1 MPQACNSPVP
11 MAARLPA
18 RATVKIGRG
27 ALPTILFVSCLR
39 EDRAELRR
47 ALEGAYHVLFANTC
61 HEALNVLQKCNVPVV
76 LCETKLPDGSWL
88 DLLNGVASSPHLPL
102 LIVTS
107 RLADDRLWAEV
118 LNLGGFD
125 LIAKP
130 FCESE
135 VRHVVDTAWYRKND
149 PARPL
154 HNAAGCFAEAR

>member
-1 MPQACNSPVP
+1 MPQACYSPVLQTVG
-11 MAARLPA
+11 LPA
-18 RATVKIGRG
+18 RATGTIGRS

-47 ALEGAYHVLFANTC
+47 ALGGAYRVLFANTC
-61 HEALNVLQKCNVPVV
+61 HGALNVLQQCPVPVV
-76 LCETKLPDGSWL
+76 VCESKLPDGSWL
-88 DLLNGVASSPHLPL
+88 DLLNGVASSPDLPL

-149 PARPL
+149 PALPL
-154 HNAAGCFAEAR
+154 HRAAGCSDEAR